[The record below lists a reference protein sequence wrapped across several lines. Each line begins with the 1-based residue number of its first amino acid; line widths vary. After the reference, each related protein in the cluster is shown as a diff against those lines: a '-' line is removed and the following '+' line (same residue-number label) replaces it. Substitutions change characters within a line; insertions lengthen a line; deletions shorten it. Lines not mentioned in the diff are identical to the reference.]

1 VTAGQRFW
9 HSLSARLL
17 LLTTGFVMQSEVLIY
32 LPSAARFRESYFE
45 AKLEAAWLA
54 TRAVIAAPDE
64 MVSRELAD
72 ELLRSVGAHAIV
84 LRRKD
89 ARALMLES
97 NMPPHVDMD
106 YDMMA
111 MAPLTMIAD
120 TLRVIGGHGERL
132 VRVMG
137 MPRGRTDV
145 LEIVVDEAPLREALL
160 AFSWRILG
168 LSLAIS
174 LFTAGLVFL
183 SLRWLMVAPLR
194 RLTAGMMAFRA
205 APEDVSRAIVPGRR
219 RDEIGIAE
227 AELAAMQSELRA
239 ALHQKTRLA
248 ALGLAVSKIS
258 HDLRGIL
265 ATGQLVSDRLAES
278 ADPDV
283 RRLAPRLVATL
294 DRAIALCAS
303 TLKYGRA
310 DEPPP
315 VLAPVALLPLAEE
328 AGFAAGLHVD
338 GAGAQFTI
346 AVPPDMQAQADRD
359 QLYRILLNLLRN
371 AAEAVAG
378 AGEVRVAATKAAG
391 RVVVEVS
398 DTGPGLNAAA
408 ARHLFEPFRGGAR
421 EGGVGLGLAIA
432 RDLARAHGGDLAL
445 VRTGPLG
452 TTFRF
457 DLPAAT

>member
-1 VTAGQRFW
+1 MNAGQRFW

-17 LLTTGFVMQSEVLIY
+17 LLTTVFVMLSEVLIY

-72 ELLRSVGAHAIV
+72 ELLRAVGAHAIV

-97 NMPPHVDMD
+97 NMPPRVDMN

-111 MAPLTMIAD
+111 MAPMAMIAD
-120 TLRVIGGHGERL
+120 TLKVIGGNGERL
-132 VRVMG
+132 IRVMG

-145 LEIVVDEAPLREALL
+145 LEIVVDEGPLRDALL

-194 RLTAGMMAFRA
+194 RLTASMMAFRA
-205 APEDVSRAIVPGRR
+205 APEDTSRAIVPRGR

-265 ATGQLVSDRLAES
+265 ATGQLVSDRLADS

-315 VLAPVALLPLAEE
+315 VLVQVPLRPLVEE
-328 AGFAAGLHVD
+328 AAFAAGLHAE
-338 GAGAQFTI
+338 GAAPRLVCPI
-346 AVPPDMQAQADRD
+346 DADVIVHADRD
-359 QLYRILLNLLRN
+359 QVYRILLNLLRN
-371 AAEAVAG
+371 AAQAVGA
-378 AGEVRVAATKAAG
+378 AGEVRADAARSAD

-398 DTGPGLNAAA
+398 DTGSGLNEAAV
-408 ARHLFEPFRGGAR
+408 RHLFEPFRGGSR
-421 EGGVGLGLAIA
+421 GGGVGLGLAIA
-432 RDLARAHGGDLAL
+432 RDLARAHGGELSL

-457 DLPAAT
+457 DLPAA